1 VKHCSCVPPDVHDYF
16 QRELDRM
23 ADKMKSKKNER
34 LIREEVAAE
43 GNVIHDIGSEDKE
56 LQHALHPSREEAQFE
71 RVARERGRGGN
82 MSTAVVHLNNKVSFL
97 EGCGGEARKW
107 RKGLPCKLGLTRAH
121 GHRRANR
128 QK

>member
-1 VKHCSCVPPDVHDYF
+1 
-16 QRELDRM
+16 M

-71 RVARERGRGGN
+71 RVARERGRGGQYE
-82 MSTAVVHLNNKVSFL
+82 H
-97 EGCGGEARKW
+97 GG
-107 RKGLPCKLGLTRAH
+107 GSS
-121 GHRRANR
+121 
-128 QK
+128 QQ